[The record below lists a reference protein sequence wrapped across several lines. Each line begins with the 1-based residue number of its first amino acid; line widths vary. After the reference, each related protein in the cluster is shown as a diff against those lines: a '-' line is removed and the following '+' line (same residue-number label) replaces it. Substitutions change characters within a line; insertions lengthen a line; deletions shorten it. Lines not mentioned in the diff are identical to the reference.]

1 VTATIDG
8 VDVSVFT
15 IPTDAPESDGTFEW
29 DSTTAVVVQA
39 RAGDAVGTGY
49 TYAHQAAAVLIE
61 DVLGPVVVGRSAMA
75 VRRRWQEMATAVRNI
90 RLPGIAAYAISALDT
105 ALWDLKARLLG
116 VALVDVLDAPHAVVP
131 AYGSGGF
138 TSYDIERLQEQLGGW
153 IGEGFT
159 MVKMKVGRDPGE
171 DVGRVVAAREAIGPD
186 AELFVDANGAL
197 RAEAALAFAHEF
209 RQHGVTWFE
218 EPVSSDDTDGLR
230 HLRRRVPAG
239 MEVTAGEYGTHLPEF
254 RRLLDAG
261 AVDCLQVDVTRC
273 GGITPLLV
281 IAAHCE
287 MVHIDVSAHTAPQ
300 MSAHAFAAVRRLRH
314 IEWFHDHVRVERLL
328 FDGTL
333 DPVDGL
339 LRPDGDRQGHGLTLR
354 TDAPDRYRID

>member
-29 DSTTAVVVQA
+29 DSTTVVVVQV
-39 RAGDAVGTGY
+39 RAGGAIGTGY
-49 TYAHQAAAVLIE
+49 TYAHQAAAVLIQ
-61 DVLGPVVVGRSAMA
+61 DVLSPVVVGRSAMA
-75 VRRRWQEMATAVRNI
+75 VRRRWQEMAAAVRNI
-90 RLPGIAAYAISALDT
+90 RLPGIAAYAISAVDT
-105 ALWDLKARLLG
+105 ALWDLKAGLLG
-116 VALVDVLDAPHAVVP
+116 VALVEVLDAPHEVVP

-138 TSYDIERLQEQLGGW
+138 TSYVMDQLQEQLGGW

-159 MVKMKVGRDPGE
+159 TVKMKVGRDPGD
-171 DVGRVVAAREAIGPD
+171 DVRRVVAVREAIGPD

-197 RAEAALAFAHEF
+197 GAEVALAFAHKF
-209 RQHGVTWFE
+209 REHGVTWFE

-230 HLRRRVPAG
+230 YLRRRVPPG

-287 MVHIDVSAHTAPQ
+287 MIHIDVSAHTAPQ
-300 MSAHAFAAVRRLRH
+300 LSAHAFAAVRRLRH

-333 DPVDGL
+333 DPVDGYL
-339 LRPDGDRQGHGLTLR
+339 QPNRDRPGHGLTLK
-354 TDAPDRYRID
+354 TDGPDQYRIA